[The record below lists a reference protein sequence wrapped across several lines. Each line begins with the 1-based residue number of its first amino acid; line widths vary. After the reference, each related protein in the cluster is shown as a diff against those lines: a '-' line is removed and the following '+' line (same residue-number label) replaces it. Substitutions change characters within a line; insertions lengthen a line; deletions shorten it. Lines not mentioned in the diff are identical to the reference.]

1 MSEPD
6 DRLASHFDEVTG
18 LLYLEGQLDD
28 EHAHE
33 VSDHIAACPAC
44 GQLLRALQNES
55 IWLKEA
61 LAVEEESI
69 PAHLISAP
77 QRNSAHWGW
86 IAALTLCAAGF
97 YTLWTGYIQPS
108 LAGASQAGFSQGGV
122 LQLIFFEGAFWKGWD
137 AMRSMTELLAIA
149 TLGGLAIWLLRRQWR
164 RFTAI
169 SFVMGALILGLAVVP
184 SAFAADVERGTP
196 SNPTYTLPA
205 GQEVMTDLIVLAD
218 RVRIDG
224 DVDGDLIAFSQ
235 DIVVNGH
242 IKGDVIAFGQEV
254 RVNGPVDGNVRA
266 WCQTLSLQST
276 VSRNVSG
283 FVSVAELADKATVG
297 GTMSILGGNTEL
309 DGHIAGDLL
318 VLSGELDI
326 EGSLG
331 RNADIRADHLRIGPK
346 AEIQG
351 YTKYAGRHQPDVAS
365 GAKLGSPI
373 QVTIPRTGPDY
384 TRVRYYWHRVLLWG
398 ASFLFGLLLM
408 LLAPGFFA
416 DAEHAASRFGPA
428 VGFGALFLF
437 ATPVAI
443 VIACITIVGLS
454 IGLTAALLYVIAI
467 YAAQIFVAAW
477 LGEKLLGGAAPGLGA
492 AIGRLALGLAVVR
505 VALMLPYFG
514 GLADFL
520 IIIWGMGALILAVH
534 RRIRPHV
541 AAAATA

>member
-6 DRLASHFDEVTG
+6 DPLVSHFDEVTG
-18 LLYLEGQLDD
+18 LLYLENQLDD
-28 EHAHE
+28 ERSRE
-33 VSDHIAACPAC
+33 VSSHIASCPVCA
-44 GQLLRALQNES
+44 QLLRALQNES

-61 LAVEEESI
+61 LAAEDESI

-77 QRNSAHWGW
+77 ERSKAHWGW
-86 IAALTLCAAGF
+86 VAAFTLCAAGF

-108 LAGASQAGFSQGGV
+108 LAMASQGGFSQSSI

-137 AMRSMTELLAIA
+137 AMRSMTELLAVA
-149 TLGGLAIWLLRRQWR
+149 TLGSLAIWFLRRQWR
-164 RFTAI
+164 RFAAI
-169 SFVMGALILGLAVVP
+169 SFVMGALILGLAIVP

-196 SNPTYTLPA
+196 ANPTYTLPA

-224 DVDGDLIAFSQ
+224 DVDGDLITFSANV
-235 DIVVNGH
+235 VVNGH

-254 RVNGPVDGNVRA
+254 RINGPVDGNVRA

-276 VSRNVSG
+276 VTRNVSG
-283 FVSVAELADKATVG
+283 LVSVAELADKATVG
-297 GTMSILGGNTEL
+297 GTMMILGGNTEL
-309 DGHIAGDLL
+309 DGHLAGDLMA
-318 VLSGELDI
+318 LSGELDI

-331 RNADIRADHLRIGPK
+331 RNADIRSDHLRIGPK

-351 YTKYAGRHQPDVAS
+351 YTKYTGRNQPDVS
-365 GAKLGSPI
+365 GSAKLGSPI
-373 QVTIPRTGPDY
+373 QVTIPKTGPDY

-398 ASFLFGLLLM
+398 ASFLFGLLLL
-408 LLAPGFFA
+408 LLAPGFYA
-416 DAEHAASRFGPA
+416 DAEHAANRVGPA
-428 VGFGALFLF
+428 FGFGALFLF

-443 VIACITIVGLS
+443 IIACVTIVGLS
-454 IGLTAALLYVIAI
+454 IGLTTALLYIIAI

-492 AIGRLALGLAVVR
+492 AIGRLALGLAIVR

-520 IIIWGMGALILAVH
+520 IIIWGMGAMILAIH
-534 RRIRPHV
+534 RRIRPQAAV
-541 AAAATA
+541 AAAA